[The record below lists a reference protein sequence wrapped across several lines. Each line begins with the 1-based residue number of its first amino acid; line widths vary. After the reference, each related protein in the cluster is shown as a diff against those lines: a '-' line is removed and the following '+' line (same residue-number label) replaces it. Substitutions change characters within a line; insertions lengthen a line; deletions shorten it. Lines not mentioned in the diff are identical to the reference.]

1 MDEQMD
7 KRTHIE
13 KIDKKMQEQG
23 WKFIGAIL
31 HYKKAWKNQAAV
43 YERNGKYAVSGLDA
57 SGKNELHAPIE
68 KKEALKR
75 MNESL
80 EEIRKRIF
88 EL

>member
-13 KIDKKMQEQG
+13 KIDKKMQEQD

-43 YERNGKYAVSGLDA
+43 YERNGKYVVSGLDA
-57 SGKNELHAPIE
+57 SGKNKLHEPIG

-75 MNESL
+75 INESL
-80 EEIRKRIF
+80 EEIKKRIF

>member
-1 MDEQMD
+1 MNEQMD

-23 WKFIGAIL
+23 WRFIGAIL
-31 HYKKAWKNQAAV
+31 HYNKAWKNQAAV
-43 YERNGKYAVSGLDA
+43 YERNGKYVVSGLDA
-57 SGKNELHAPIE
+57 SGKNELHELIE
-68 KKEALKR
+68 KKDAIKR
-75 MNESL
+75 MNKSL